1 MTSEEMKNEV
11 LSRAAALGKARN
23 RRIKTAAATA
33 VCAVIICAAAVPIY
47 RANRPGTVTPSAQ
60 TTVQNGVTAPAGNED
75 KTTARVT
82 TSAPACAAET
92 SVISTSAPKA
102 SASQTRTPPSDE
114 TQKSPNTVTPGETTT
129 RRNEPTTKKNE
140 PTTGKNE
147 STTKKND
154 SETTA
159 KPETT
164 KKADTAKTEP
174 GEDNDSFPD
183 SKPPVPPVT
192 EPATVRPA
200 PTRPDSNSDSSADCG
215 WLMENNKAGLG
226 YESVDDIVNNK
237 WTYYVKSVEYN
248 SDLRMFKFSSV
259 TPVFGWISTGE
270 KSYTFY
276 AESYA
281 PIAPDG
287 EYLGTVSDFQTSLP
301 VLNSYKIYRFS
312 GIKDE
317 KRDMILVTDSERYFV
332 FAETD

>member
-11 LSRAAALGKARN
+11 LSRAAALDKARN

-47 RANRPGTVTPSAQ
+47 KANRPDAVKPLAQ
-60 TTVQNGVTAPAGNED
+60 TTVQHGTTAHAGNED
-75 KTTARVT
+75 RTTARVT
-82 TSAPACAAET
+82 TSAPAGTAET
-92 SVISTSAPKA
+92 SAGSTSASNA
-102 SASQTRTPPSDE
+102 SASQTRTSPSDE
-114 TQKSPNTVTPGETTT
+114 TQKTPNAVNNNET
-129 RRNEPTTKKNE
+129 TTKKNE
-140 PTTGKNE
+140 
-147 STTKKND
+147 STTRIND
-154 SETTA
+154 SETPA

-164 KKADTAKTEP
+164 RKADISKTEP

-183 SKPPVPPVT
+183 SKPPVPPIT

-200 PTRPDSNSDSSADCG
+200 PTRPNSGTDSSADRG
-215 WLMENNKAGLG
+215 WITEDNKLGLG

-248 SDLRMFKFSSV
+248 SDLRMFKFSAV
-259 TPVFGWISTGE
+259 TPVFGWISTGG
-270 KSYTFY
+270 KSYFFY

-301 VLNSYKIYRFS
+301 ILNSYKIYRFS
-312 GIKDE
+312 GIKNE
-317 KRDMILVTDSERYFV
+317 KRDMILVTNSERYFV

>member
-11 LSRAAALGKARN
+11 LSRAAALDKARN

-47 RANRPGTVTPSAQ
+47 KANRPDAVKPSAQ
-60 TTVQNGVTAPAGNED
+60 TTVQHGVTAPAGNED
-75 KTTARVT
+75 RTTARVT
-82 TSAPACAAET
+82 TSAPALTAET
-92 SVISTSAPKA
+92 SVGSTSAPNA
-102 SASQTRTPPSDE
+102 SAPQTRTSPSDE
-114 TQKSPNTVTPGETTT
+114 TQITPNAVTPDETTT
-129 RRNEPTTKKNE
+129 RRNEPTTSKNE
-140 PTTGKNE
+140 PTTKKNE

-174 GEDNDSFPD
+174 GENND
-183 SKPPVPPVT
+183 SKPPLPTVT
-192 EPATVRPA
+192 EPATVRPV
-200 PTRPDSNSDSSADCG
+200 PTHPDLNSDSSADHG
-215 WLMENNKAGLG
+215 WLMEDKKLGLG

-237 WTYYVKSVEYN
+237 WIYYVKSVEYN

-259 TPVFGWISTGE
+259 TPVFGWISTGG

-301 VLNSYKIYRFS
+301 ILNSYKIYRFP

-317 KRDMILVTDSERYFV
+317 KRNMILVTNSERYFV

>member
-11 LSRAAALGKARN
+11 LSRAAALDKARN

-47 RANRPGTVTPSAQ
+47 KANRPDAVKPSAQ
-60 TTVQNGVTAPAGNED
+60 TTVQHGTTAHAGNED
-75 KTTARVT
+75 RTTARVT
-82 TSAPACAAET
+82 TSAPALTAET
-92 SVISTSAPKA
+92 SAGSTYASNA
-102 SASQTRTPPSDE
+102 SASHERTSPSDE
-114 TQKSPNTVTPGETTT
+114 TQKTPNAVNDNET
-129 RRNEPTTKKNE
+129 TTKKNE
-140 PTTGKNE
+140 PTTRIN
-147 STTKKND
+147 N

-164 KKADTAKTEP
+164 RKADISKTEP

-183 SKPPVPPVT
+183 SKPPVPPAT

-200 PTRPDSNSDSSADCG
+200 PTRPDSNSDSSANNG
-215 WLMENNKAGLG
+215 WITENNKLGLG

-248 SDLRMFKFSSV
+248 SDLRMFKFSAV
-259 TPVFGWISTGE
+259 TPVFGWISTDG
-270 KSYTFY
+270 KSYFFY

-281 PIAPDG
+281 PIAPNG

-301 VLNSYKIYRFS
+301 ILNSYKIYRFS
-312 GIKDE
+312 GIKNE
-317 KRDMILVTDSERYFV
+317 KRDMILVTNSERYFV

>member
-11 LSRAAALGKARN
+11 LSRAAALDKARN

-47 RANRPGTVTPSAQ
+47 KANRPDAVKPLAQ
-60 TTVQNGVTAPAGNED
+60 TTVQHGVTAHAGNED
-75 KTTARVT
+75 RTTVRVT
-82 TSAPACAAET
+82 TSAPALTAET
-92 SVISTSAPKA
+92 SAGSTSAPNA
-102 SASQTRTPPSDE
+102 SASHERTSPSDE
-114 TQKSPNTVTPGETTT
+114 TQKTPNAVNDNET
-129 RRNEPTTKKNE
+129 TTKKNE
-140 PTTGKNE
+140 PTTRKNE

-164 KKADTAKTEP
+164 RKADTAKTEP

-183 SKPPVPPVT
+183 SKPPVPPAT

-200 PTRPDSNSDSSADCG
+200 PTRPNSGTDSSADNG
-215 WLMENNKAGLG
+215 WITENNKLGLG

-248 SDLRMFKFSSV
+248 SDLRMFKFSAV
-259 TPVFGWISTGE
+259 TPVFGWISTGG
-270 KSYTFY
+270 KSYFFY

-301 VLNSYKIYRFS
+301 ILNSYKIYRFS
-312 GIKDE
+312 GIKNE
-317 KRDMILVTDSERYFV
+317 KRDMILVTNSERYFV